1 MRKYILFIL
10 LCLGLQSSAQQY
22 MYWYDG
28 DIGTSTRGTMAEKTM
43 HIDADV
49 SGLSY
54 GLHTLNYALLDEDN
68 SVTSVRFA
76 SFYKGMKARKYL
88 YWLDNDTQNAVSNTA
103 SAGVM
108 HLDADLSA
116 LQPGFHTLNFA
127 VLGEDDALTSI
138 RFHSFVKSHGLQSNK
153 LRIIYSFDDK
163 VTSAVAD
170 AQPMGDGLY
179 SFCLDVSA
187 LETGEHTIN
196 YMLTDGQ
203 NSLCTGKSQFVKSEI
218 NGIGVINAVYESAP
232 VYDLRGQRLS
242 APQKG
247 VNIIGGKK
255 VVVK

>member
-1 MRKYILFIL
+1 MRKYILFAL
-10 LCLGLQSSAQQY
+10 LCLGLQVSAQQY

-28 DIGTSTRGTMAEKTM
+28 DIGAAMRGKLTADRM

-54 GLHTLNYALLDEDN
+54 GFHTLNYALLSEDN

-76 SFYKGMKARKYL
+76 SFYKGMKTKKYL
-88 YWLDNDTQNAVSNTA
+88 YWFDNDTEKTGSDMVST
-103 SAGVM
+103 GVL

-127 VLGEDDALTSI
+127 VLGEDDAVTSV
-138 RFHSFVKSHGLQSNK
+138 RFHSFVKAHGLQSDN
-153 LRIIYSFDDK
+153 LRIVYNFDD
-163 VTSAVAD
+163 SGFAVAD
-170 AQPMGDGLY
+170 AQAIGDGLY
-179 SFCLDVSA
+179 GFNLDVSA
-187 LETGEHTIN
+187 LENGEHTIN

-203 NSLCTGKSQFVKSEI
+203 NSLCTGKSQFVKNEI
-218 NGIGVINAVYESAP
+218 NGIGVITAIYNTVP
-232 VYDLRGQRLS
+232 VFILSGQRLA
-242 APQKG
+242 APRKG

>member
-1 MRKYILFIL
+1 MRKYILFAL
-10 LCLGLQSSAQQY
+10 LCLGLQVSAQQY

-28 DIGTSTRGTMAEKTM
+28 DIGAATRGTMAASST

-54 GLHTLNYALLDEDN
+54 GLHTLNYALLGKDN

-76 SFYKGMKARKYL
+76 SFYKGMKAKKYL
-88 YWLDNDTQNAVSNTA
+88 YWFDNDTEKAVSDMVST
-103 SAGVM
+103 GVL

-127 VLGEDDALTSI
+127 VLGEDDAVTSV
-138 RFHSFVKSHGLQSNK
+138 RFHSFVKATGLQADK
-153 LRIIYSFDDK
+153 LRIIYAFDDG
-163 VTSAVAD
+163 TSAVAD

-179 SFCLDVSA
+179 SFKLDVSA
-187 LETGEHTIN
+187 LENGEHTIN

-203 NSLCTGKSQFVKSEI
+203 NSLCTGKSQFVKNEI
-218 NGIGVINAVYESAP
+218 NGIGVITAIYDTVP
-232 VYDLRGQRLS
+232 VFILSGQRLA
-242 APQKG
+242 APRKG